1 MKSSIWVRKVSKN
14 INPPAKKVQPQPR
27 FNDVQ
32 FVNWALSAEDKT
44 ACKEWE
50 LSVDDY
56 SDAIGSL
63 IEGGYKVTVS
73 YDDFRSCFTASIV
86 PTKDAKSNQGYI
98 LTGKGSNPLKA
109 IRQVLFIHYRIMGE
123 EWAAYSTAK
132 AIEELDD

>member
-1 MKSSIWVRKVSKN
+1 MAKN
-14 INPPAKKVQPQPR
+14 VNPPAKKAPTQPR

-32 FVNWALSAEDKT
+32 FVNWSLSAEEKA
-44 ACKEWE
+44 ACKAWE

-73 YDDFRSCFTASIV
+73 YDNFRSCFTASIV

-109 IRQVLFIHYRIMGE
+109 IKQALYIHFHIMGE

-132 AIEELDD
+132 AVEELDD